1 MTDIDRGRPPVVVMG
16 VSGCGKSTVARAL
29 ARRWDV
35 DFADADDLHS
45 PQNVAAMAAGRPL
58 DDAARAP
65 WLAAVARWL
74 GEHRDGG
81 VMACSA
87 LRHRYRDV
95 LRTRAAEVVF
105 LHLDGDPALLARRL
119 TSRQDHFMPASL
131 LASQLR
137 TLEPLGPGER
147 GLRVEAAQSPDEIVA
162 AFVTWW
168 ASRVDPGT

>member
-29 ARRWDV
+29 ARRWGV

-58 DDAARAP
+58 DDEARAP
-65 WLAAVARWL
+65 WLAVVARWL
-74 GEHRDGG
+74 GDHQTGG

-87 LRHRYRDV
+87 LRRRYRDV
-95 LRTRAAEVVF
+95 LRSSAPAVVF
-105 LHLDGDPALLARRL
+105 LHLDGDPALIARRVS
-119 TSRQDHFMPASL
+119 SRPDHFMPPAL
-131 LASQLR
+131 LASQLQ

-147 GLRVEAAQSPDEIVA
+147 GLVVDLAQPPDKIVTAFATWCAA
-162 AFVTWW
+162 
-168 ASRVDPGT
+168 VDPGT